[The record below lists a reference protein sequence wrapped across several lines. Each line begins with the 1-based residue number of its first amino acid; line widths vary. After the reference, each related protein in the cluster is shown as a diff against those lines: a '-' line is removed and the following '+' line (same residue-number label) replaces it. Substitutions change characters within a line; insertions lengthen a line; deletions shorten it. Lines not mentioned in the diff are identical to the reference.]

1 MSPLRQT
8 TESSAEKPANRRVGY
23 PDLGHLSRGFD
34 GCWSTKVL
42 TSCGPVVV
50 RVMGDDRGPDP
61 LAALEAAKS
70 VRRLDALRDEAVE
83 FILSDLA
90 PSVPL
95 RIDPAGFA
103 VTALCHLCAE
113 HPEEFW
119 VELRLD
125 GDPDAIWRVD
135 FGLKRALVQ
144 GTG

>member
-1 MSPLRQT
+1 MNLLRRNI
-8 TESSAEKPANRRVGY
+8 ESNEEKPVDRHASY
-23 PDLGHLSRGFD
+23 PDLGELSRSPD
-34 GCWSTKVL
+34 GSWSTWVV
-42 TSCGPVVV
+42 TNSGPVLV
-50 RVMGDDRGPDP
+50 RVLGDDRGPEP
-61 LAALEAAKS
+61 RAALEAAKS
-70 VRRLDALRDEAVE
+70 VRRLDALRDEAVQ

-103 VTALCHLCAE
+103 ITTLCHLCADQ
-113 HPEEFW
+113 PTEFW